1 MDNAAN
7 QAYLTAII
15 DGYQRKLSKSKGL
28 TQTTS
33 TLMLKEVVATL
44 EDLASFIADRKATE
58 SKSTLELNK
67 DLTESVRVYKT
78 SLAEKEVVI
87 DLLKVDI
94 NDKIMDLHKNG
105 YIEQENK
112 MLEADNLKLNN
123 QLALQES
130 KRIELFEECSE
141 AEIENGNYVI
151 EIQELKFKIK
161 MWNME
166 CERLRTLN
174 DKLTKDCDTFKKNC
188 LY

>member
-1 MDNAAN
+1 MDNRAN
-7 QAYLTAII
+7 EAYLTAII
-15 DGYQRKLSKSKGL
+15 DGYQRKLNKHKGL
-28 TQTTS
+28 AQTTS

-44 EDLASFIADRKATE
+44 EDLASFIADSKATE

-67 DLTESVRVYKT
+67 DLTESARAYKT
-78 SLAEKEVVI
+78 SLETISQQECTITTQA
-87 DLLKVDI
+87 
-94 NDKIMDLHKNG
+94 MDLYDFG
-105 YIEQENK
+105 YIEKENK